1 MLKNKGVRQLV
12 IFFTSILFVIGVL
25 LIGIGFAMN
34 DDLSFL
40 KEDGKHRWYQMIR
53 IDEND
58 NLHLGIQFD
67 DKTIIGIF

>member
-1 MLKNKGVRQLV
+1 MLKNKGARQLV

-40 KEDGKHRWYQMIR
+40 KEEGNHRWYQMIR

-58 NLHLGIQFD
+58 NFHLGFQFD